1 MSLPLFPSPWI
12 TEDHRMLQDSV
23 ARFFKERW
31 VPRSAEWR
39 EAGMMGRETWRE
51 AGANGLLCASMPEA
65 YGGGGGDFG
74 HDAVILLEQAKAATI
89 GGFGGGL
96 HSAIVGP
103 YILHYGNEE
112 QKQRWLPKMA
122 TGELVSAIAMTEPGT
137 GSDLQNVRTLARRD
151 GDHYVLSG
159 QKVFITNGQNA
170 NLVVVVCKTD
180 KAEGAKGISLLVVE
194 VEREDGTL
202 VPGFRRGRNLD
213 KIGMKAQDTSEL
225 FFDEVRV
232 PVANLLGGPTAQPGE
247 GEGQGFYQLMQEL
260 PQERLIIAI
269 TGVGAMERAL
279 ADTLAYTKER
289 KAFGKSVWSF
299 QNTRFK
305 LAEVQSHL
313 LAARAF
319 VDACMVAHLKGELD
333 AARAA
338 LAKAWVSDLQCKV
351 VDECLQL
358 FGGYG
363 YMMEYPI
370 AELYADARVQ
380 RIYGGTNEIMK
391 ELASRFM

>member
-1 MSLPLFPSPWI
+1 MSLPLFPSAWI
-12 TEDHRMLQDSV
+12 TDEHRMLQDAV

-31 VPRSAEWR
+31 QPRAAAWR

-51 AGANGLLCASMPEA
+51 AGEQGLLCASMPEA

-74 HDAVILLEQAKAATI
+74 HDAVILLEQAKANLS
-89 GGFGGGL
+89 GFGGGL
-96 HSAIVGP
+96 HSAIVAP

-112 QKQRWLPKMA
+112 QKRRWLPRMA
-122 TGELVSAIAMTEPGT
+122 RGELIGAIAMTEPGT
-137 GSDLQNVRTLARRD
+137 GSDLQSVRTSARRD
-151 GDHYVLSG
+151 GDDYVLSG

-170 NLVVVVCKTD
+170 NLVVVVCKTEKD
-180 KAEGAKGISLLVVE
+180 AGAKGISLLVAE
-194 VEREDGTL
+194 VEQEDGTL
-202 VPGFRRGRNLD
+202 VTGFRRGRNLD

-232 PVANLLGGPTAQPGE
+232 PVANLLGGDKGL
-247 GEGQGFYQLMQEL
+247 EGQGFFQLMQEL
-260 PQERLIIAI
+260 PQERLIIAVS
-269 TGVGAMERAL
+269 GVGAMERAL

-289 KAFGKSVWSF
+289 KAFGKSVWQF

-305 LAEVQSHL
+305 LAEVQSQL

-319 VDACMVAHLKGELD
+319 VDACMSAHLKGELD

-338 LAKAWVSDLQCKV
+338 LAKSWVSDLQCKV
-351 VDECLQL
+351 MDECLQL